1 MQKKIL
7 MAVDD
12 SIQSGQAVACA
23 GCSAAL
29 I

>member
-7 MAVDD
+7 MAVED
-12 SIQSGQAVACA
+12 SMHSGKAVTCA